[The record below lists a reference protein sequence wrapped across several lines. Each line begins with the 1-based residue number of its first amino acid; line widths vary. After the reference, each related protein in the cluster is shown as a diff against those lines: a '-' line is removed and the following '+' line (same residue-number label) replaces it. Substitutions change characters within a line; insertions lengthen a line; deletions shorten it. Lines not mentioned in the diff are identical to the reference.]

1 MADTTPEDDDDIDI
15 EEEVIDIKE
24 TNDDVYNDGAAVSGQ
39 DQDDIDTS
47 LDTSTHQILQP
58 AIDPIAWKTELERVG
73 PKLKS
78 QQLFSANEWRSH
90 VDQTVTNKSQIDKVL
105 NDTKGDLRSM
115 NTYVT
120 HVLH

>member
-1 MADTTPEDDDDIDI
+1 MADTSTNDDDMDI
-15 EEEVIDIKE
+15 EEDVFDAKE
-24 TNDDVYNDGAAVSGQ
+24 TEDDVYDEAAAAASV
-39 DQDDIDTS
+39 QDDIDNS
-47 LDTSTHQILQP
+47 LDASTHQILQP

-105 NDTKGDLRSM
+105 NDTKGDLKSM
-115 NTYVT
+115 NT
-120 HVLH
+120 